1 MKSYLDEVDFETI
14 KQRFDAF
21 WDREVIDRPLV
32 RITAPKAKR
41 VKVDLPRPE
50 KMAERWTSIEYV
62 LKKAELTLENT
73 LFLGDAVP
81 FYMPNLGPDS
91 FTAFLGAEL
100 TFKSEE
106 TSWAEPFLE
115 DLKGYEPVLREENKW
130 WKIMNDL
137 LDAFCE
143 VAEGRFMIGIPDIH
157 YGGDSLVAAVGAQR
171 LIRSLFTQ
179 PEDVKRLVRRLTEIC
194 RVVFERYYEKISRVQ
209 DGSITWIPAY
219 SKGKFFAL
227 QDDFSGLVSPRMF
240 EEFFVE
246 EQETLSKYLDNSI
259 FHLDGPMALGNL
271 DRLLQIESL
280 DGIQWVPGA
289 GAKPMSG
296 WLDVCRR
303 VLDAGKCLQISC
315 KPEEVDF
322 LLSHLKH
329 EGLFISTYCRSE
341 REARQ
346 VLRIVERHG
355 K

>member
-1 MKSYLDEVDFETI
+1 MSVYLNDSEFEMI

-21 WDREVIDRPLV
+21 WNREVVDRPLI

-41 VKVDLPRPE
+41 SYVNLAKPE
-50 KMAERWTSIEYV
+50 KMEDRWTNIEYV
-62 LKKAELTLENT
+62 VKKAEIELEGT

-100 TFKSEE
+100 TFKSED

-115 DLKGYEPVLREENKW
+115 DLSNYEPVLKDDNKW
-130 WKIMNDL
+130 WRIMNDL
-137 LDAFCE
+137 IDAFCE

-157 YGGDSLVAAVGAQR
+157 YGGDSLVATVGAQR
-171 LIRSLFTQ
+171 LIRYLFTQ
-179 PEDVKRLVRRLTEIC
+179 PDEVKRILRKLTEIC
-194 RVVFERYYEKISRVQ
+194 LKVFERYYRKISRVQ

-219 SKGKFFAL
+219 SRGRFFAL

-246 EQETLSKYLDNSI
+246 EQEIISEYLDNSI

-289 GAKPMSG
+289 GAKPMSR

-315 KPEEVDF
+315 EPEEVDF
-322 LLSHLKH
+322 LLSNLKH
-329 EGLFISTYCRSE
+329 EGLFISTRCMSE
-341 REARQ
+341 KEAWK
-346 VLRIVERHG
+346 VLKIAERH
-355 K
+355 

>member
-1 MKSYLDEVDFETI
+1 MSYLDEVEFETI

-21 WDREVIDRPLV
+21 WDREIIDRPLI

-41 VKVDLPRPE
+41 IKGSCPKPE
-50 KMAERWTSIEYV
+50 RMEERWTNIEYV
-62 LKKAELTLENT
+62 VEKAELELRNT
-73 LFLGDAVP
+73 FFLGDAIP
-81 FYMPNLGPDS
+81 FYLPNLGPDS

-115 DLKGYEPVLREENKW
+115 DLSGYEPVLRKDNKW
-130 WKIMNDL
+130 WRIMNEL

-157 YGGDSLVAAVGAQR
+157 YGGDSLVATIGAQK
-171 LIRSLFTQ
+171 LIRCLFTQ
-179 PEDVKRLVRRLTEIC
+179 PEDVKRLIRKLTEIC
-194 RVVFERYYEKISRVQ
+194 RMVFDQYYEKISRVQ

-219 SKGKFFAL
+219 SRGKFFAL
-227 QDDFSGLVSPRMF
+227 QDDFSGLVSPKMF

-246 EQETLSKYLDNSI
+246 EQEILSKYLDNSI

-271 DRLLQIESL
+271 DRLLQIDSL

-289 GAKPMSG
+289 GAKPMSE
-296 WLDVCRR
+296 WLDVCRK
-303 VLDAGKCLQISC
+303 VLDAGKCLQITC

-322 LLSHLKH
+322 LLSNLKH

-341 REARQ
+341 KEARE
-346 VLRIVERHG
+346 VLKIAERHG